1 MNETMK
7 SYHVTAGQGI
17 GELETRQRSV
27 PEPGPGQVLVRMR
40 ASALSLRELKVL
52 EGDYPLPITP
62 GVVAGCEGVGEVV
75 ALGDSVHRVKVGER
89 VAAAVFPQWIDG
101 PFRFEYAAQLG
112 SSLDGVLTEYAV
124 LPESGVVPIPEHLS
138 YDEAA
143 AFPLIGLTA
152 WNALTGGQG
161 LIAGET
167 VLTLGSGAVSL
178 FALQLAKLAGADVIA
193 TSSSPAKA
201 DRLKALGAN
210 AVVDYSKNPH
220 WYEEVRALTGQRGV
234 DHVIDVAGVLD
245 QSVRAAA
252 QGGEVT
258 LVGASQGKAANA
270 EPLSAATIFRSGA
283 TVRPMAVGSRRQ
295 FLELNRAVESTT
307 MRPVIDRIFGFDELP
322 GALAYYRTGNPFGRV
337 IISHG

>member
-1 MNETMK
+1 MK

-17 GELETRQRSV
+17 GELETRQRPV
-27 PEPGPGQVLVRMR
+27 PEPGPGQVLIRIR

-75 ALGDSVHRVKVGER
+75 AIGDSVQRTKVGDR
-89 VAAAVFPQWIDG
+89 VAAAVFPHWIDG
-101 PFRFEYAAQLG
+101 PFSFEYATQLG

-143 AFPLIGLTA
+143 AFPLIGVTA

-161 LIAGET
+161 LKAGET
-167 VLTLGSGAVSL
+167 VLTLGSGGVSL
-178 FALQLAKLAGADVIA
+178 FALQFAKLAGAEVIA

-201 DRLKALGAN
+201 ARLKELGAT
-210 AVVDYSKNPH
+210 AVVDYSANPQ
-220 WYEEVRALTGQRGV
+220 WYEEVRALTGQRGA

-252 QGGEVT
+252 MGGEVT
-258 LVGASQGKAANA
+258 LVGISQGKAAKA

-283 TVRPMAVGSRRQ
+283 TIRSLAVGSRRQ
-295 FLELNRAVESTT
+295 FLEMNRAVEVST
-307 MRPVIDRIFGFDELP
+307 MKPVIDRTFGFEDLP
-322 GALAYYRTGNPFGRV
+322 EALAYYRTGKAFGRV

>member
-1 MNETMK
+1 MTETMK

-17 GELETRQRSV
+17 GELETRQRPI
-27 PEPGPGQVLVRMR
+27 PEPGPGEVLVRMR
-40 ASALSLRELKVL
+40 AGALSLRELKVL
-52 EGDYPLPITP
+52 ENDYPLPITP

-75 ALGDSVHRVKVGER
+75 ALGDGVRRVKVGAR
-89 VAAAVFPQWIDG
+89 VAASVFPQWIDG
-101 PFRFEYAAQLG
+101 PFQFEYAAQLG
-112 SSLDGVLTEYAV
+112 SSLDGVFTEYAV

-143 AFPLIGLTA
+143 ALPLIGLTA

-161 LIAGET
+161 LRAGET
-167 VLTLGSGAVSL
+167 VLTLGTGAVSL
-178 FALQLAKLAGADVIA
+178 LAIQLAKLAGADVFA
-193 TSSSPAKA
+193 TSSSPAKT

-210 AVVDYSKNPH
+210 AVVDYSKNPN
-220 WYEEVRALTGQRGV
+220 WSEEVRALTGQRGV

-245 QSVRAAA
+245 QSVRAVA

-283 TVRPMAVGSRRQ
+283 TLRPMAVGSRRQ
-295 FLELNRAVESTT
+295 HLELNRAVESTA
-307 MRPVIDRIFGFDELP
+307 MRPLIDRVFTFDDLP
-322 GALAYYRTGNPFGRV
+322 EALQYYRTGTPFGRV
-337 IISHG
+337 IISHN